1 MRRLGAFAVG
11 PGSAS
16 FGQSTAEPR
25 SSTMCFPGFEI
36 TFHVMRRLQA
46 SRFFIAG
53 GSAELVFM
61 LDGAVSEWLF
71 ASGFWN
77 RINYS
82 LGTMFDQFE
91 EDEGEPAVLVRIA
104 SELEIWV
111 GSLESQGEEKV
122 SFVCGWSPTG
132 DAHTVEVQRTD
143 LISQLV
149 MLRSLL
155 ASAAANRN
163 VLEFSL

>member
-1 MRRLGAFAVG
+1 
-11 PGSAS
+11 
-16 FGQSTAEPR
+16 
-25 SSTMCFPGFEI
+25 
-36 TFHVMRRLQA
+36 
-46 SRFFIAG
+46 
-53 GSAELVFM
+53 M

-122 SFVCGWSPTG
+122 RFVCGWSPTG

-143 LISQLV
+143 LISQLI

>member
-1 MRRLGAFAVG
+1 
-11 PGSAS
+11 
-16 FGQSTAEPR
+16 
-25 SSTMCFPGFEI
+25 MCFLGFEI

-53 GSAELVFM
+53 GSAEPVFM

-91 EDEGEPAVLVRIA
+91 EDEAEPAVLVRIA

-122 SFVCGWSPTG
+122 RFVCGWSPSG